1 MARDSILLDK
11 SLKFAARIVKL
22 HKYLLKEK
30 HESII
35 SKQIIRSATS
45 IGANANEAIYGQS
58 KADFLAKLHISLK
71 ETAETEYWLR
81 LLALS
86 DYITETEGQ
95 SLIKDCL
102 EIKRILIASIN
113 TAAVPPLLVFA
124 LRTLSRS
131 ARSFG
136 KNSSVNDMNLL
147 GTPLACVHFDPGI
160 LILYAI

>member
-22 HKYLLKEK
+22 HKYLIKEK

-81 LLALS
+81 LLVLS
-86 DYITETEGQ
+86 DYITEKEGQ
-95 SLIKDCL
+95 SLIDDCL
-102 EIKRILIASIN
+102 EIKRILVATLN
-113 TAAVPPLLVFA
+113 TA
-124 LRTLSRS
+124 
-131 ARSFG
+131 
-136 KNSSVNDMNLL
+136 KQNNE
-147 GTPLACVHFDPGI
+147 
-160 LILYAI
+160 